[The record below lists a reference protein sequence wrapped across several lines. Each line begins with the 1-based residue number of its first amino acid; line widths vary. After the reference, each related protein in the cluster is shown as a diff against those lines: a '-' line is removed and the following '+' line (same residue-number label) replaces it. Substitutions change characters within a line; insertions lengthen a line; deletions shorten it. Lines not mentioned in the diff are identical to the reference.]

1 MKRSFENDFNVL
13 YYKLRELW
21 NILPVPTIFVEKTL
35 DQMEKCRT
43 NLGFSM
49 NVNKTDSVIWIS

>member
-21 NILPVPTIFVEKTL
+21 NILPVPTIFVEQTL
-35 DQMEKCRT
+35 DEMEKCRT